1 MKLNCD
7 LADGAGCEAAVI
19 PYLDQANIACGAHA
33 GDTELMRSTAAL
45 AREHGVSVGAHP
57 GYPDREQFGRVS
69 LSASPDQIQAW
80 VTEQVERLAALGP
93 VDYVKPHGALY
104 QDMLQQPAVME
115 AIRHAIGALPLM
127 GLAPFADGPDWS
139 EAFADRRY
147 QADGTL
153 MPRNV
158 AAAVLNE
165 AETLAQ
171 VRQLIADGTVT
182 AASGD
187 TLTLTASSLCVHGD
201 NPAGVRSIRAIREIL
216 DAG

>member
-7 LADGAGCEAAVI
+7 LAEGAGCEATVM

-33 GDTELMRSTAAL
+33 GDTELMRSTVAL
-45 AREHGVSVGAHP
+45 ARDHGVSIGAHP

-80 VTEQVERLAALGP
+80 VTEQIECLAALAP

-104 QDMLQQPAVME
+104 HDMLQQPAVME
-115 AIRHAIGALPLM
+115 AIRNAIGALSLM
-127 GLAPFADGPDWS
+127 GPAPFAGGLDWS

-147 QADGTL
+147 QTDGTL

-158 AAAVLNE
+158 AGAVLNE

-182 AASGD
+182 TAGGD
-187 TLTLTASSLCVHGD
+187 TSTLAATTLCVHGD

>member
-1 MKLNCD
+1 
-7 LADGAGCEAAVI
+7 
-19 PYLDQANIACGAHA
+19 
-33 GDTELMRSTAAL
+33 MRATVAL
-45 AREHGVSVGAHP
+45 ARDHGVSIGAHP

-80 VTEQVERLAALGP
+80 VTEQIECLAALAT

-104 QDMLQQPAVME
+104 HDMLQQPAVME

-127 GLAPFADGPDWS
+127 GPAPFAGGLDWS

-158 AAAVLNE
+158 ARAVLNE

-171 VRQLIADGTVT
+171 VGQLIADSTVT
-182 AASGD
+182 TAGGD
-187 TLTLTASSLCVHGD
+187 TLTLAATTLCVHGD

>member
-7 LADGAGCEAAVI
+7 LAEGAGCEAAVM

-33 GDTELMRSTAAL
+33 GDTGLMWSTVAL
-45 AREHGVSVGAHP
+45 ARDHGVSIGAHP

-69 LSASPDQIQAW
+69 LSASPDQIRAW
-80 VTEQVERLAALGP
+80 VTEQIECLAALAP

-104 QDMLQQPAVME
+104 HDMLQQPAVLE
-115 AIRHAIGALPLM
+115 AIRNAIGALPLM
-127 GLAPFADGPDWS
+127 GPAPFAGGLDWR

-158 AAAVLNE
+158 VGAVLNE

-171 VRQLIADGTVT
+171 VGQLIADGTVT
-182 AASGD
+182 TAGGD
-187 TLTLTASSLCVHGD
+187 TSTLAATTLCVHGD

>member
-7 LADGAGCEAAVI
+7 LAEGAGCEGAVM

-33 GDTELMRSTAAL
+33 GDTGLMWSTVAL
-45 AREHGVSVGAHP
+45 ARDHGVSIGAHP

-69 LSASPDQIQAW
+69 LSASPDQIRAW
-80 VTEQVERLAALGP
+80 VTEQIECLAALAP

-104 QDMLQQPAVME
+104 HDMLQQPAVLE
-115 AIRHAIGALPLM
+115 AIRNAIGALPLM
-127 GLAPFADGPDWS
+127 GPAPFADGLDWS

-153 MPRNV
+153 MPRNAV
-158 AAAVLNE
+158 GAVLNE

-171 VRQLIADGTVT
+171 VGQLIADGTVT
-182 AASGD
+182 TAGGD
-187 TLTLTASSLCVHGD
+187 TLTLAATSLCVHGD

>member
-7 LADGAGCEAAVI
+7 LAEGVDCEAAVM
-19 PYLDQANIACGAHA
+19 PHLDQANIACGAHA
-33 GDTELMRSTAAL
+33 GDTELMRSTVAL
-45 AREHGVSVGAHP
+45 AREHGVSIGAHP

-80 VTEQVERLAALGP
+80 VTEQIECLAALAP

-104 QDMLQQPAVME
+104 HDMLQQPAVME
-115 AIRHAIGALPLM
+115 AIHHAVGALPLM
-127 GLAPFADGPDWS
+127 GPAPFADGLDWS

-158 AAAVLNE
+158 AGAVLNE

-171 VRQLIADGTVT
+171 VGQLIADGTVT
-182 AASGD
+182 TAGGD
-187 TLTLTASSLCVHGD
+187 TLTLAATTLCVHGD
-201 NPAGVRSIRAIREIL
+201 NPAGVRSILAIREIL

>member
-7 LADGAGCEAAVI
+7 LAEGAGCEAAVM

-33 GDTELMRSTAAL
+33 GDTELMRLTVAL
-45 AREHGVSVGAHP
+45 ARDHGVSIGAHP

-69 LSASPDQIQAW
+69 LSVSPDQIQAW
-80 VTEQVERLAALGP
+80 VTEQIECLAALAT

-104 QDMLQQPAVME
+104 HDMLQQPAVME
-115 AIRHAIGALPLM
+115 VIRHAIGALPLM
-127 GLAPFADGPDWS
+127 GPAPFAGGLDWS

-158 AAAVLNE
+158 AGAVLNE

-171 VRQLIADGTVT
+171 VGQLIADGTVT
-182 AASGD
+182 TAGGD
-187 TLTLTASSLCVHGD
+187 TLTLAATTLCVHGD
-201 NPAGVRSIRAIREIL
+201 NPAGVQSIRAIREIL

>member
-1 MKLNCD
+1 
-7 LADGAGCEAAVI
+7 
-19 PYLDQANIACGAHA
+19 
-33 GDTELMRSTAAL
+33 
-45 AREHGVSVGAHP
+45 
-57 GYPDREQFGRVS
+57 
-69 LSASPDQIQAW
+69 
-80 VTEQVERLAALGP
+80 
-93 VDYVKPHGALY
+93 
-104 QDMLQQPAVME
+104 ME

-127 GLAPFADGPDWS
+127 GPAPFADGLDWS

-158 AAAVLNE
+158 AGAGLNE

-171 VRQLIADGTVT
+171 VGQLIADGTVT
-182 AASGD
+182 TAGGD
-187 TLTLTASSLCVHGD
+187 TLTLTATTLCVHGD